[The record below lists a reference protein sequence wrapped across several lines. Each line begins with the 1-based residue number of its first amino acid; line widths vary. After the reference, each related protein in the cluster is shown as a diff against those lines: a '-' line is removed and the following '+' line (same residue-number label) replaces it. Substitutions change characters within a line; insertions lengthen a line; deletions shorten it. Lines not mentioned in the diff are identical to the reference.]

1 MDSACL
7 RLQRVSFVRNR
18 LCCSR
23 LCRSCFQLMQD
34 CGFDQ
39 LRPFLYHTE
48 EKPADNVLLFTLLLC
63 LFLEGWVHLLE
74 MPPVW
79 VVSWKRTV
87 VGGIKSCKMACHAD
101 SKSGVVHNLTLTLY
115 LMCIAGSQWKLI
127 AFFSHYLSFHYIFV
141 STWFHSRMVM
151 RGADL
156 SLDREISK

>member
-1 MDSACL
+1 MDSACPRL
-7 RLQRVSFVRNR
+7 RRVSFVRNR

-74 MPPVW
+74 MPLVW

-115 LMCIAGSQWKLI
+115 LMCIAGSQWKLT
-127 AFFSHYLSFHYIFV
+127 AFFFPLSVFSLHFCQYLISFQNGNEGCRFEFGP
-141 STWFHSRMVM
+141 WDF
-151 RGADL
+151 
-156 SLDREISK
+156 